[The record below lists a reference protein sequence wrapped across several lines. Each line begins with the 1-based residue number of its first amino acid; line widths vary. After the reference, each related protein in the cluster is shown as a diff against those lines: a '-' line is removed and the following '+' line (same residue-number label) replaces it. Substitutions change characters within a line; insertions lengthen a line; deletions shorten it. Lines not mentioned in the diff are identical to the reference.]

1 MSIGLATSRTA
12 FVELRSPVDSDA
24 EARTSPLSPIA
35 EVNSADTSE
44 GKNFLSDLSEPSI
57 RAINEIVHVRR
68 RPKGAFMFFEGDAA
82 HGVYILYEGRAN
94 ILTANTEGKTLIL
107 KTALPGDVLG
117 LNSVLAGTSHAV
129 TVEVVQSCRFAFI
142 AREDFLKF
150 VKEHSD
156 ACLYFAQHLGRDCHS
171 AYEVIRST
179 ADPVPKRL
187 ARFLMAHCAN
197 ARTSDGIFRATVA
210 LTRAAI
216 AQRIGCTRET
226 VSRTLSDFKRRRVAE
241 LVGTALLVHNR
252 AALESLAAN

>member
-44 GKNFLSDLSEPSI
+44 GKNFLLDLSEPSI

-94 ILTANTEGKTLIL
+94 VLTANTEGKTLIL

-117 LNSVLAGTSHAV
+117 LNSVLAGNRFPHKSDCRNFRSEKLTTWTLHKG
-129 TVEVVQSCRFAFI
+129 VQGNPGASSRF
-142 AREDFLKF
+142 
-150 VKEHSD
+150 H
-156 ACLYFAQHLGRDCHS
+156 
-171 AYEVIRST
+171 
-179 ADPVPKRL
+179 
-187 ARFLMAHCAN
+187 
-197 ARTSDGIFRATVA
+197 
-210 LTRAAI
+210 
-216 AQRIGCTRET
+216 
-226 VSRTLSDFKRRRVAE
+226 
-241 LVGTALLVHNR
+241 
-252 AALESLAAN
+252 